1 MVTKLNDVKKTL
13 VGRQA
18 DVAFAFRVTFIVVGV
33 IAFILGCVRSNL
45 AVLSAGLG
53 FISLSL
59 GLIAIAIAKK
69 SDKTMEATANALFDQ
84 ALSMMVD
91 YSEQPQEWEDVF
103 YRTRAALHLVPWA
116 NEPMKRDFKNR
127 FIGDMRQATADGDTQ
142 LIERLEELRRQYN
155 IDKW

>member
-1 MVTKLNDVKKTL
+1 MVTKLNDFKKRL
-13 VGRQA
+13 VSRWA
-18 DVAFAFRVTFIVVGV
+18 DVVFAFWVTFIIVGV
-33 IAFILGCVRSNL
+33 IGCILGCIRSNL

-53 FISLSL
+53 FISLAL
-59 GLIAIAIAKK
+59 GLIAVAMAKK

-116 NEPMKRDFKNR
+116 NEPMKRDLKNR
-127 FIGDMRQATADGDTQ
+127 LIEDMRQAKADGETR
-142 LIERLEELRRQYN
+142 LIERLEELRRQYD